1 MASIS
6 IWLVQFCV
14 QNPSQKDWKR
24 QEKKNTQ
31 KTIFVDDF
39 PCFSFPL
46 FHGRFEVT
54 AVYVAGESQPTII
67 ILNTHY
73 TYILVFSSSQ
83 RKLHHFLIF

>member
-24 QEKKNTQ
+24 QEKNTQ

-39 PCFSFPL
+39 PCFSFPS

-73 TYILVFSSSQ
+73 TYILVFSCSQ